1 VLTLRGVRRTA
12 PVLLLF
18 LQIDQPVKGYQVAAI
33 LDIDQKTARQ
43 HLLSLVELGFLIQH
57 ADRDEFELSPA
68 GREIFLPKGEEISPS
83 GLHAACQHKQNKK
96 QAAASKQSKGKIPV
110 CEAKKRGLRRRKSA
124 TDNRSPPQTHSEVDL
139 DQMQRNL
146 AALRAEGLRENPRVL
161 AVSELDHITES
172 YIHRQA
178 SRLRQE
184 GRFTT
189 SLLLHILE
197 SGDPLPEVTDPNDPN
212 RYVSGELAELIQH

>member
-1 VLTLRGVRRTA
+1 MLTLRGVRRTA

-43 HLLSLVELGFLIQH
+43 HLLSLVELGFLRQD

-68 GREIFLPKGEEISPS
+68 GRQIFLPKREEISPS
-83 GLHAACQHKQNKK
+83 GLHAACQYKQNKK
-96 QAAASKQSKGKIPV
+96 QSAASMQSKAKFPPS
-110 CEAKKRGLRRRKSA
+110 EAKTRGLRRQKSA
-124 TDNRSPPQTHSEVDL
+124 TDNRSPPQTHSEIDP
-139 DQMQRNL
+139 DQRRRNL
-146 AALRAEGLRENPRVL
+146 AALRLEGLRENPRVL
-161 AVSELDHITES
+161 AVSELEHITES

-178 SRLRQE
+178 TRLRQE

-189 SLLLHILE
+189 SLLLHVLE
-197 SGDPLPEVTDPNDPN
+197 AGDPLPEVTDPNDPN
-212 RYVSGELAELIQH
+212 RYISGALAEFVEH